1 MEALKAGN
9 LTQLSDYLSE
19 KGDQLEV
26 NMEYEAESFKTLLQV
41 TFSDFLSLFIYL
53 NSATETPA
61 SDYRKLIGVHD
72 LHYKNPLQGANNKL
86 GQFLSQDI

>member
-19 KGDQLEV
+19 MGDQLEV

-41 TFSDFLSLFIYL
+41 IPTFSYFPSLYI
-53 NSATETPA
+53 SHHT
-61 SDYRKLIGVHD
+61 KLH
-72 LHYKNPLQGANNKL
+72 
-86 GQFLSQDI
+86 

>member
-19 KGDQLEV
+19 MGDQLEV

-41 TFSDFLSLFIYL
+41 TFFRLYFV
-53 NSATETPA
+53 
-61 SDYRKLIGVHD
+61 VH
-72 LHYKNPLQGANNKL
+72 
-86 GQFLSQDI
+86 FS

>member
-19 KGDQLEV
+19 MGDQLEV

-41 TFSDFLSLFIYL
+41 TYFFPIFLRCSFI
-53 NSATETPA
+53 
-61 SDYRKLIGVHD
+61 K
-72 LHYKNPLQGANNKL
+72 
-86 GQFLSQDI
+86 DIYNCT

>member
-19 KGDQLEV
+19 MGDELEV

-41 TFSDFLSLFIYL
+41 TYFFRFSFVVLVHFSQTLKL
-53 NSATETPA
+53 HLKNSVELLKS
-61 SDYRKLIGVHD
+61 SDDCTSK
-72 LHYKNPLQGANNKL
+72 
-86 GQFLSQDI
+86 S

>member
-19 KGDQLEV
+19 MGDQLEV

-41 TFSDFLSLFIYL
+41 TYFSPIFLPCSFI
-53 NSATETPA
+53 
-61 SDYRKLIGVHD
+61 K
-72 LHYKNPLQGANNKL
+72 
-86 GQFLSQDI
+86 DIYNCI